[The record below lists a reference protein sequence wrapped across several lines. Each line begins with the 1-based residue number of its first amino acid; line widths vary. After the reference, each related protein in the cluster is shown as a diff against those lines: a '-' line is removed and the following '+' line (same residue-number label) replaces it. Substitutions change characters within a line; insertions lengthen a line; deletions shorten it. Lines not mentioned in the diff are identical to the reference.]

1 MKPLSHS
8 LLERLARLDPKSEK
22 FAVEVVQ
29 LLLDHAREARA
40 SDLHLVPNAKR
51 QLDVLCRIDGLLQ
64 PVACIESAASN
75 IVSRLKVL
83 AELLTYR
90 TDLPQEGRIRHT
102 GDGADSQVEMRVS
115 TFPTV
120 HGEKAVVR
128 LFVGSGKFLNLDDLH
143 FPADVLLQCIAWLA
157 QPQGI
162 LLVSGPAGAGKTT
175 TLYAA
180 LRQIQLQ
187 SLTPR
192 SLCSLED
199 PIEALVPGVAQSQI
213 QPHAGFTYEV
223 GLKSLLRQDP
233 EVLMVGE
240 IRDKVTAEIVFQASL
255 TGHQVLTTFHAGRA
269 AEACGRLLDMGI
281 EPYILK
287 SGLLG
292 VLGQRLVRTLCAC
305 HRESTDE
312 ADLLGWPV
320 QRACVAVGCPE
331 CGMTGYKGRLPLVEA
346 LAPRDGAVGAAL
358 LGRADVHEIDQAAIA
373 AGMIPLQRRAA
384 EAIEAGLTTVQE
396 AIRVLGIATPAPTP
410 QNGLHSV
417 LSRRIA
423 PAEPTAKPPDP

>member
-1 MKPLSHS
+1 MSSSSPTSPL
-8 LLERLARLDPKSEK
+8 LDRLSRLDAKSEK

-29 LLLDHAREARA
+29 LLLDHARQSRA
-40 SDLHLVPNAKR
+40 SDLHLVPNAKK

-64 PVACIESAASN
+64 RVTCIESAASN

-90 TDLPQEGRIRHT
+90 TDLPQEGRIRNAA
-102 GDGADSQVEMRVS
+102 DGVEMRVS

-128 LFVGSGKFLNLDDLH
+128 LFVGSGRFLKLDDLG
-143 FPADVLLQCIAWLA
+143 FPGDVAAQCRQWLA
-157 QPQGI
+157 QPQGV

-213 QPHAGFTYEV
+213 SPQAGFTYEV

-281 EPYILK
+281 EPYIVK

-292 VLGQRLVRTLCAC
+292 ILGQRLVRTLCSC
-305 HRESTDE
+305 RRESTDE
-312 ADLLGWPV
+312 ADLIGWPV
-320 QRACVAVGCPE
+320 QRASVAVGCPE

-346 LAPRDGAVGAAL
+346 FAPHDGAVGAAL
-358 LGRADVHEIDQAAIA
+358 LRRAAVQEIDRAAIE
-373 AGMIPLQRRAA
+373 AGMVPLQRRAA
-384 EAIEAGLTTVQE
+384 EAIEAGLTTVPE
-396 AIRVLGIATPAPTP
+396 AIRVLGIATP
-410 QNGLHSV
+410 
-417 LSRRIA
+417 
-423 PAEPTAKPPDP
+423 

>member
-1 MKPLSHS
+1 VPTLTEPL
-8 LLERLARLDPKSEK
+8 LDRLKHLDPKSDK

-29 LLLDHAREARA
+29 LLLDHAQQTRA
-40 SDLHLVPNAKR
+40 SDLHLVPNAKK
-51 QLDVLCRIDGLLQ
+51 QLDVLCRVDGLLH
-64 PVACIESAASN
+64 PVACIETSASN

-83 AELLTYR
+83 SELLTYR
-90 TDLPQEGRIRHT
+90 TDLPQEGRIRNT
-102 GDGADSQVEMRVS
+102 GDGVEMRVS

-128 LFVGSGKFLNLDDLH
+128 LFVGSGKFLQLDDLG
-143 FPADVLLQCIAWLA
+143 FPPDVASQCRQWMA
-157 QPQGI
+157 QPQGV

-213 QPHAGFTYEV
+213 NPQAGFTYEV

-281 EPYILK
+281 EPYIVK

-292 VLGQRLVRTLCAC
+292 ILGQRLVRKLCRC
-305 HRESTDE
+305 CRESTAE

-320 QRACVAVGCPE
+320 NRASVAVGCPE
-331 CGMTGYKGRLPLVEA
+331 CGMTGYKGRIPLVEA
-346 LAPRDGAVGAAL
+346 LAPHDGSVGAAL
-358 LGRADVHEIDQAAIA
+358 LRRADVQQIDEAAIA
-373 AGMIPLQRRAA
+373 SGMVPLQRRAA
-384 EAIEAGLTTVQE
+384 DAIEAGVTTVPE
-396 AIRVLGIATPAPTP
+396 AIRVLGIA
-410 QNGLHSV
+410 
-417 LSRRIA
+417 
-423 PAEPTAKPPDP
+423 K

>member
-1 MKPLSHS
+1 MPPLTES
-8 LLERLARLDPKSEK
+8 LFDRLQHLDPQSER
-22 FAVEVVQ
+22 FAVDVVQ
-29 LLLDHAREARA
+29 LLLDHARQSRA
-40 SDLHLVPNAKR
+40 SDLHLIPNAKK
-51 QLDVLCRIDGLLQ
+51 QLDVLCRTDGLLH
-64 PVACIESAASN
+64 PVACIQSAASN

-90 TDLPQEGRIRHT
+90 NDLPQEGRIRNT
-102 GDGADSQVEMRVS
+102 GDGVEMRVS

-128 LFVGSGKFLNLDDLH
+128 LFVGSGKFLQLEDLR
-143 FPADVLLQCIAWLA
+143 FPADVLTQCNQWLA
-157 QPQGI
+157 QPQGV

-199 PIEALVPGVAQSQI
+199 PIEALVPGVAQSQMNP
-213 QPHAGFTYEV
+213 QAGFTYEV

-281 EPYILK
+281 EPYIIK

-292 VLGQRLVRTLCAC
+292 ILGQRLVRTLCSC
-305 HRESTDE
+305 RRESTAE
-312 ADLLGWPV
+312 ADLIGWPV
-320 QRACVAVGCPE
+320 QRASVAVGCPE
-331 CGMTGYKGRLPLVEA
+331 CGLTGYKGRLPLVEA
-346 LAPRDGAVGAAL
+346 LAARAGSVGAAL
-358 LGRADVHEIDQAAIA
+358 LRRASVQEIDRAAIE

-384 EAIEAGLTTVQE
+384 DAIEAGLTTVPE
-396 AIRVLGIATPAPTP
+396 AIRVLGISWD
-410 QNGLHSV
+410 H
-417 LSRRIA
+417 
-423 PAEPTAKPPDP
+423 D